1 MHGRQLAASMLAVFF
16 KYSDLDQK
24 NYDHLN
30 HRTLSFDLIHHFIF
44 GFGDFNSIFRKR
56 SHFNDFLFSYMV
68 NVLESF
74 D

>member
-16 KYSDLDQK
+16 KYSNLDQK

-44 GFGDFNSIFRKR
+44 GFGDFNSIF
-56 SHFNDFLFSYMV
+56 
-68 NVLESF
+68 
-74 D
+74 